1 MKHVI
6 KKAPKPKI
14 DEKKEELIK
23 DLIEVF
29 NKMNYKVR
37 IEKGMFKGGFCLLKD
52 QKLFLLNRNIEQD
65 KKINFLVQNL
75 TLIGTE
81 DIFLKPNIRELID
94 NAQSTGGVIN
104 KSQ

>member
-6 KKAPKPKI
+6 KKAPKIKL

-37 IEKGMFKGGFCLLKD
+37 IEKGLFKGGFCLLKE
-52 QKLFLLNRNIEQD
+52 QRLFLLNKNIEQD

-75 TLIGTE
+75 SLLGTE
-81 DIFLKPNIRELID
+81 GIFLKPNIRELIE
-94 NAQSTGGVIN
+94 NAQTSDVN
-104 KSQ
+104 EK